1 MPCDE
6 CADALAKGQKFCSDC
21 GSATDALT
29 FEALN
34 KQIIN
39 LTRQVAE
46 LVAVRTE
53 TEQTFLE
60 VETAEK
66 VVNRLM
72 SWAKLFGFFIG
83 IPAGLILIGL
93 GIWAGKS
100 IRDFH
105 DIASTAQSSVN
116 EKLEKARE
124 DAKAAEAQAT
134 KALNTAKVVN
144 QNIQGTQERLN
155 ALGASVKQS
164 ADKVGQ
170 LDTGVNQQQSRLANL
185 TAATAAQSKAVD
197 YLSTKVQTLNKSRLV
212 QDIGRSHPEFGAHI
226 VYGPSG
232 EILSAETKPTGKLY
246 VQIEVFNEDPFKPKF
261 TPDGIAVGIS
271 TLQDHGFVPLFGQ
284 VALFATTGQTS
295 TPIGSLGVSSCRAA
309 GLTSGPAQLGVPC
322 VIYFRDDMRARAL
335 EARDLLSSIE
345 KMPEDRVL
353 MVPISKLIPAQREL
367 VEKSGLD
374 IVIVLGP

>member
-1 MPCDE
+1 MFCDQ
-6 CADALAKGQKFCSDC
+6 CADAHAKGQKFCSNC

-29 FEALN
+29 VEALN
-34 KQIIN
+34 KQIAG
-39 LTRQVAE
+39 LSTQVAQ
-46 LVAVRTE
+46 LLAVRKE

-60 VETAEK
+60 VDTAEK

-100 IRDFH
+100 IKGFQ
-105 DIASTAQSSVN
+105 DIANTAQSSVN
-116 EKLEKARE
+116 EKLEKARG
-124 DAKAAEAQAT
+124 DAKAAEEQAT
-134 KALNTAKVVN
+134 KALDTAKVVN

-155 ALGASVKQS
+155 TLGASVKQS

-170 LDTGVNQQQSRLANL
+170 LDTGVSQQRSRLANL

-197 YLSTKVQTLNKSRLV
+197 DLSTKVQTLDKSRLV
-212 QDIGRSHPEFGAHI
+212 QDIGRSHPEFGAHV

-232 EILSAETKPTGKLY
+232 EILSAATKPTGKLY
-246 VQIEVFNEDPFKPKF
+246 VQIEVFNEDTFKPKF
-261 TPDGIAVGIS
+261 TPDGIAVGVS

-295 TPIGSLGVSSCRAA
+295 TPVGSLGVSSCRAA
-309 GLTSGPAQLGVPC
+309 GMTSGPAQLGVPC
-322 VIYFRDDMRARAL
+322 VVYFRDDMKGRAL
-335 EARDLLSSIE
+335 GARDLLSGIE
-345 KMPEDRVL
+345 KIPDDHVKL
-353 MVPISKLIPAQREL
+353 VPLSKLIPAQKEL

>member
-1 MPCDE
+1 MPCDQ
-6 CADALAKGQKFCSDC
+6 CASTLAKGQKFCSNC
-21 GSATDALT
+21 GSATDSLT
-29 FEALN
+29 VETLN
-34 KQIIN
+34 KQIAG
-39 LTRQVAE
+39 LTTQVAE
-46 LVAVRTE
+46 LVAARKE
-53 TEQTFLE
+53 AEQTLLE
-60 VETAEK
+60 VDTAEK

-100 IRDFH
+100 IKDFH

-116 EKLEKARE
+116 EKLEKARG

-134 KALNTAKVVN
+134 NALSTAGAVN
-144 QNIQGTQERLN
+144 QTIHATQEKLN
-155 ALGASVKQS
+155 ALGANVKQS

-170 LDTGVNQQQSRLANL
+170 LETGISQQQTRLATLNVAV
-185 TAATAAQSKAVD
+185 TAQNKAVD
-197 YLSTKVQTLNKSRLV
+197 NLATTVQTLNKSRLV

-232 EILSAETKPTGKLY
+232 EVLSAQTKPTGKLY
-246 VQIEVFNEDPFKPKF
+246 VQIEVFNEDTFKPKF
-261 TPDGIAVGIS
+261 TPDEIAGGVS

-284 VALFATTGQTS
+284 VALFASTGQTS
-295 TPIGSLGVSSCRAA
+295 TPIGNLGAASCRAA
-309 GLTSGPAQLGVPC
+309 GIASNSAHLGVPC
-322 VIYFRDDMRARAL
+322 VVYFRDDIRNKAI
-335 EARDLLSSIE
+335 EARDLLSVVE
-345 KMPEDRVL
+345 KIPDDRVG
-353 MVPISKLIPAQREL
+353 MVPISKLLPAQKEL